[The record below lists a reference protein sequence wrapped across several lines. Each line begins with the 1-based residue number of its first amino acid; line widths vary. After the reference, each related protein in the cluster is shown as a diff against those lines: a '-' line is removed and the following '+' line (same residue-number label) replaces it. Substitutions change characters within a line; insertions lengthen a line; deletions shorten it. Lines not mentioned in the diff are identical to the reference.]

1 MNMNLTNNKGPV
13 YGTGTNLVL
22 EYELDHNKG
31 PIYGTG
37 TNLVLEYELDHNKGP
52 VNQSVGS
59 PHTTVGALPY
69 LV

>member
-1 MNMNLTNNKGPV
+1 MNLTNNKGPV
-13 YGTGTNLVL
+13 
-22 EYELDHNKG
+22 
-31 PIYGTG
+31 YGTG

>member
-13 YGTGTNLVL
+13 
-22 EYELDHNKG
+22 
-31 PIYGTG
+31 YGTG